1 MMGNVLVSIALQTVG
16 LIGINVFY
24 FVMLSDFSP
33 SRWVCWAYIHLTYVL
48 IIASIYSVKDVKNGH
63 VYAYPKIITATIYYI
78 VSLIVG
84 VILILINFSS
94 VVVPIITFLIL
105 TGIYLKLYLVL
116 MGTESSSIANEKRDR
131 MDVLFIKKASER
143 LSAFRDEVTDF
154 KAKKMIEK
162 AYDAVRGAIVKSTP
176 EVAIIE
182 NEIEKAIDAL
192 ESEIQGG
199 SMTEIESCVRK
210 IVACVR
216 KRDAA
221 IRLSC

>member
-1 MMGNVLVSIALQTVG
+1 MIGNVLVSIALQTVG

-24 FVMLSDFSP
+24 FGMLSDFSP

-48 IIASIYSVKDVKNGH
+48 IIASIYSVKAVKNGH
-63 VYAYPKIITATIYYI
+63 VYAYPKIITATIYYV

-84 VILILINFSS
+84 VVLILINFSS

-105 TGIYLKLYLVL
+105 TGIYLKMYLVL

-131 MDVLFIKKASER
+131 MNMHFIKKVSER
-143 LSAFRDEVTDF
+143 LSALRDEVADF
-154 KAKKMIEK
+154 KTKKVIDK
-162 AYDAVRGAIVKSTP
+162 AYDAVRGAIVTSTS
-176 EVAIIE
+176 EVAMIE
-182 NEIEKAIDAL
+182 NEIEESIDAL
-192 ESEIQGG
+192 ESAIQGG
-199 SMTEIESCVRK
+199 STTEIESCVRK

-216 KRDAA
+216 KRDAE

>member
-1 MMGNVLVSIALQTVG
+1 MIGNVLVSIALQTIG

-24 FVMLSDFSP
+24 FEMLSDLSP

-48 IIASIYSVKDVKNGH
+48 IIASIYSVKAVKNGH

-84 VILILINFSS
+84 VVLILINFSS
-94 VVVPIITFLIL
+94 VVIPIITFLIL
-105 TGIYLKLYLVL
+105 TGMYLKMYLVL
-116 MGTESSSIANEKRDR
+116 MGTESTSITNEKRDR
-131 MDVLFIKKASER
+131 MDMFFIKKTSER

-154 KAKKMIEK
+154 KTKKVIEK
-162 AYDAVRGAIVKSTP
+162 AYDAVRGAIVTSTP

-182 NEIEKAIDAL
+182 NEIEEAIDAL
-192 ESEIQGG
+192 ESLIQGS
-199 SMTEIESCVRK
+199 SMTEVESCVRK